1 MPEGK
6 LRVMV
11 YNVGHAC
18 QTGACGDENCEC
30 ASFHNMK
37 TSCPFADDMPLPP
50 AHDGCDC
57 YMTLG
62 GPDPPRPEGQIRMTP
77 EMASMLQRTDEIEL
91 YSKPIVLED
100 GSGAAIGVWT
110 MDISSQVLANPEASK
125 VEVVIAA
132 RGKI

>member
-37 TSCPFADDMPLPP
+37 TSCPFAEDMPCPP

-57 YMTLG
+57 YMTPAS
-62 GPDPPRPEGQIRMTP
+62 PDPPRPEGQVRMTH
-77 EMASMLQRTDEIEL
+77 EMVSVFQRADAIEF
-91 YSKPIVLED
+91 YNKPIALED
-100 GSGAAIGVWT
+100 GTGTAIGIWK
-110 MDISSQVLANPEASK
+110 MEISSQVLDDPAISQL
-125 VEVVIAA
+125 EVVVVA
-132 RGKI
+132 GKEL

>member
-6 LRVMV
+6 PKVMV

-37 TSCPFADDMPLPP
+37 TSCPFAEDMPHPP

-57 YMTLG
+57 YMTPDD
-62 GPDPPRPEGQIRMTP
+62 PDPPRPEGQIRMIP
-77 EMASMLQRTDEIEL
+77 MMAAAFAKMGNLEL
-91 YSKPIVLED
+91 YDEPIKQKD
-100 GSGAAIGVWT
+100 GSVAIGVW
-110 MDISSQVLANPEASK
+110 IASTPPLERYPLIFSK
-125 VEVVIAA
+125 SA
-132 RGKI
+132 RCCSGGK